1 MESNYE
7 KQVYIAREL
16 FLGYDQQPLIEK
28 FDLKWDEKFLYTEF
42 LRVSYRIDR
51 KTGEI
56 QEEKEGEETGWEP
69 CLDYNVVMTIYD
81 MLCHS
86 EERPPAFRGVD
97 HPGQSAG
104 DGQQS
109 FPGPVYRS
117 YGKKTGR
124 AAGKTET
131 GSGKAGR
138 DTPVC
143 PCQRGRLL

>member
-1 MESNYE
+1 M
-7 KQVYIAREL
+7 
-16 FLGYDQQPLIEK
+16 
-28 FDLKWDEKFLYTEF
+28 
-42 LRVSYRIDR
+42 SYRIDR

-86 EERPPAFRGVD
+86 EERPRLSGEWTTLANLQVT
-97 HPGQSAG
+97 
-104 DGQQS
+104 GQQS

-117 YGKKTGR
+117 YGKKTGG